1 VSSIIRIDYGTIVAT
16 WIFCIL
22 ACQEAL
28 VDFMTTDCPESN
40 IKSVT
45 KDKILLDSDQKYAI
59 YTRGFPLLADLDS

>member
-1 VSSIIRIDYGTIVAT
+1 
-16 WIFCIL
+16 
-22 ACQEAL
+22 

-59 YTRGFPLLADLDS
+59 YTRGSLF